1 MRYSE
6 QIKKENQAYYSL
18 NFLLAE
24 FDEMKNRKENTQSA
38 PKQITSDFFQTKDF
52 RAIPYY
58 KNISTII
65 KLCE

>member
-6 QIKKENQAYYSL
+6 QIKQQQQHFYSL

-24 FDEMKNRKENTQSA
+24 FDEIKKMKDNAQPTT
-38 PKQITSDFFQTKDF
+38 KQMESDFFQTKDF
-52 RAIPYY
+52 RAVPYY

-65 KLCE
+65 KLFE